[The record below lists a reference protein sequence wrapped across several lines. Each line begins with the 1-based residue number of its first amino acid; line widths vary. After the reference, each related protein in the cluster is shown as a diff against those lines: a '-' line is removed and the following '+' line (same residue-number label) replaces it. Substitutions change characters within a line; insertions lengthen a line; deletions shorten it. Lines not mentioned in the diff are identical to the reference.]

1 MGSDFMIDAGLYLSY
16 AMFFVAFLA
25 ALAFPIW
32 EIATSME
39 AAKKALVSVG
49 SAAVIFGLSYALSG
63 NEVLPSYEKF
73 GITAFTSQLIGG
85 SLIMLYITSILTFVL
100 LIVGEV
106 VNFFR

>member
-16 AMFFVAFLA
+16 IMFFVAFLA
-25 ALAFPIW
+25 ALAFPLW
-32 EIATSME
+32 EIVTSME
-39 AAKKALVSVG
+39 AAKRALVSVG
-49 SAAVIFGLSYALSG
+49 SAAIIFGLSYALSG

-73 GITAFTSQLIGG
+73 GITPFLSQLIGG

-100 LIVGEV
+100 LVIGEV

>member
-32 EIATSME
+32 EIVTSME

-73 GITAFTSQLIGG
+73 GITPFLSQLIGG